1 MTQTVAAGIETQVG
15 HDAEAARPP
24 AQDRGHVFYPWSA
37 QAVIKPMLVTAAKG
51 SYMWDDAGK
60 RYLDFSSQLV
70 NTNIGHQHPK
80 VVAAIKEQADRLCTL
95 SPLHAS
101 EARNEAAR
109 LICELAP
116 AGDEQ
121 GPVHL

>member
-1 MTQTVAAGIETQVG
+1 MTQTVAAAGDKTHLERVAG
-15 HDAEAARPP
+15 APLP
-24 AQDRGHVFYPWSA
+24 ATDRGHVFYPWSA
-37 QAVIKPMLVTAAKG
+37 QSAIKPMLVTGAKG
-51 SYMWDDAGK
+51 SYMWDDTGK

-80 VVAAIKEQADRLCTL
+80 VVAAIKAQADVLCTL

-109 LICELAP
+109 LICELASP
-116 AGDEQ
+116 A
-121 GPVHL
+121 